1 MTSTLRRRRNTVLRK
16 WRRLIATK
24 TDELYELL
32 LSKGYPQP
40 FCQEIAYHTLN
51 TDFTATRMIGYLYR
65 VSEPSLEM
73 VVDEMLAI
81 VSDRDRLIRK
91 KETER
96 AQAVIN
102 DVYTNGL

>member
-1 MTSTLRRRRNTVLRK
+1 M
-16 WRRLIATK
+16 TK
-24 TDELYELL
+24 TDELYEILCR
-32 LSKGYPQP
+32 KGYPQP
-40 FCQEIAYHTLN
+40 FCREIAYHMLN
-51 TDFTATRMIGYLYR
+51 SDFTATRMIGYLYR

-73 VVDEMLAI
+73 VVDEALAI
-81 VSDRDRLIRK
+81 VSDRERMIQK

>member
-1 MTSTLRRRRNTVLRK
+1 M
-16 WRRLIATK
+16 ATK

-32 LSKGYPQP
+32 LS
-40 FCQEIAYHTLN
+40 TLN
-51 TDFTATRMIGYLYR
+51 TDFTATRMLGYLYR

>member
-1 MTSTLRRRRNTVLRK
+1 
-16 WRRLIATK
+16 
-24 TDELYELL
+24 
-32 LSKGYPQP
+32 
-40 FCQEIAYHTLN
+40 
-51 TDFTATRMIGYLYR
+51 MIGYLYR

>member
-1 MTSTLRRRRNTVLRK
+1 M
-16 WRRLIATK
+16 ATK

-51 TDFTATRMIGYLYR
+51 TDFTATRIYR

>member
-1 MTSTLRRRRNTVLRK
+1 M
-16 WRRLIATK
+16 ATK

-96 AQAVIN
+96 GSCSGRPEPMFL
-102 DVYTNGL
+102 YSGNGYVSQ

>member
-1 MTSTLRRRRNTVLRK
+1 M
-16 WRRLIATK
+16 ATK

-32 LSKGYPQP
+32 LSKDYPQP

-73 VVDEMLAI
+73 IVDEMLAI

>member
-1 MTSTLRRRRNTVLRK
+1 M
-16 WRRLIATK
+16 ATK

-32 LSKGYPQP
+32 LSKGSPPP
-40 FCQEIAYHTLN
+40 FCQEIASHTLN
-51 TDFTATRMIGYLYR
+51 TDFTATRMSGYLYR
-65 VSEPSLEM
+65 GSEPSLEM